1 MKNKFIK
8 GHWYQVKD
16 SFGDEWVGQYLGRQE
31 GCTCCVCE
39 KGNNAHAFNV
49 WYQLQYDDEPGCN
62 DYETLSFGTE
72 HLPTIIKDLGNPDK
86 TVFVN
91 K

>member
-1 MKNKFIK
+1 MENKFIK

-16 SFGDEWVGQYLGRQE
+16 AFGDEWVGQYLGRQKD
-31 GCTCCVCE
+31 CICCVCV
-39 KGNNAHAFNV
+39 KGDNAHSFNV
-49 WYQLQYDDEPGCN
+49 WHSLLYSS

-72 HLPTIIKDLGNPDK
+72 HLPTIIKDYGNPDG
-86 TVFVN
+86 VIFVN

>member
-16 SFGDEWVGQYLGRQE
+16 AFGDEWVGQYLGRQKD
-31 GCTCCVCE
+31 CICCVCALCD
-39 KGNNAHAFNV
+39 NVHSFNV
-49 WYQLQYDDEPGCN
+49 WYSLLYSS

-72 HLPTIIKDLGNPDK
+72 HLPKIIKDYDNLDG
-86 TVFVN
+86 VIFVN